1 MLIKA
6 LSELI
11 SNSYVLIYIYI
22 YICNVPAILLAT
34 GDAGRNKRDTIPLL
48 MVIRFKRGRQ
58 KLSKL
63 CLT

>member
-11 SNSYVLIYIYI
+11 SNSYILIYI

-58 KLSKL
+58 KLSKS
-63 CLT
+63 CLI